1 MRLRFFNRRISR
13 LLLLSVSLATLSTLF
28 FPAVASAHVLA
39 NGKLTGFYTGQFD
52 APTLF
57 NLIMISLVEV
67 GAVFWVGAQLWLN
80 FVLQT
85 SSEKHT
91 GERGINEQAQARFEQ
106 HFSLPTL
113 IVILLA
119 NIGVL
124 AGQALIT
131 TGGDWG
137 RAFSPASLLGLATS
151 AHFGVFWLIGEGAI
165 ILALAIA
172 LYLRL
177 SRETRAG
184 ASQGGKPGAPT
195 LTKTRAG
202 ASPAPTLYD
211 TLLPLLNLLIGL
223 VLFIAITMTG
233 YTASVSSDIITFTIV
248 LDWLH
253 LLAAALWI
261 GGILYIAA
269 IYLPILKKQSLADEA
284 RSLAT
289 VLPYYTPLAVA
300 GVIITFVAVL
310 FSTTLNQIS
319 LNRLTGSA
327 YGRALIVE
335 IVLLAGLLVC
345 SAIQLFL
352 FSPRVGKEYR
362 KYAYLANRFAPL
374 ESVEAPQSASSAQ
387 QPTTA
392 ERSVTTDRS
401 ERTPGRIT
409 QQVRLREKRLTRKI
423 HVLTSI
429 LRWEPALGVAVLLS
443 VGLTSV
449 FAGTLSVVPTTSQ
462 QQPAGKTQPFTTTIP
477 TSDGKFAAL
486 LEVNPNRFG
495 TNVFTVT
502 VTDKSTGQVDAN
514 VGVTISTTMLDMDM
528 GTDSIS
534 LLPDGKG
541 HFSGSGDLSMAGN
554 WQISI
559 QIRTADHTL
568 HEANVNI
575 VTAF

>member
-13 LLLLSVSLATLSTLF
+13 LLLLAMSLATLGTLF
-28 FPAVASAHVLA
+28 FPAVASAHVLS

-57 NLIMISLVEV
+57 NLVMISLVEV

-85 SSEKHT
+85 SSEKHAV
-91 GERGINEQAQARFEQ
+91 ERGINEQAQARFEQ

-113 IVILLA
+113 FVILLA

-124 AGQALIT
+124 AGQALIP

-137 RAFSPASLLGLATS
+137 RALSPASLLGLATS

-165 ILALAIA
+165 ILALVIA

-177 SRETRAG
+177 SQQRPR
-184 ASQGGKPGAPT
+184 QV
-195 LTKTRAG
+195 
-202 ASPAPTLYD
+202 D

-223 VLFIAITMTG
+223 VLFIAITMTS

-289 VLPYYTPLAVA
+289 VLPYFTPLAIA

-310 FSTTLNQIS
+310 FSMTLNQIS
-319 LNRLTGSA
+319 LSRLTGSA

-335 IVLLAGLLVC
+335 IVLLASLLVC
-345 SAIQLFL
+345 SVIQLFL

-362 KYAYLANRFAPL
+362 KYAYTANRFAPL
-374 ESVEAPQSASSAQ
+374 ESTTAVEVEAPQSASAAQ

-392 ERSVTTDRS
+392 ERTVTTDRS
-401 ERTPGRIT
+401 EKSPRQIT

-423 HVLTSI
+423 HMLTSI

-449 FAGTLSVVPTTSQ
+449 FTGTLSVVPTTSQ
-462 QQPAGKTQPFTTTIP
+462 QQPAGKTQPYTTTVP
-477 TSDGKFAAL
+477 TSDAKFTAL

-502 VTDKSTGQVDAN
+502 VTDKSTGQVDTN
-514 VGVTISTTMLDMDM
+514 VGVTISTTMLDMNM

-541 HFSGSGDLSMAGN
+541 HFSGSGDLAMAGN

>member
-1 MRLRFFNRRISR
+1 MRLRFFDRRISR
-13 LLLLSVSLATLSTLF
+13 LLLLAMSLAILGTLF
-28 FPAVASAHVLA
+28 FPAVASAHVLS

-57 NLIMISLVEV
+57 NLVMISLVEV

-85 SSEKHT
+85 SSEKHAV
-91 GERGINEQAQARFEQ
+91 ERGINEQAQARFEQ
-106 HFSLPTL
+106 HFSLPAL

-124 AGQALIT
+124 AGQALIP
-131 TGGDWG
+131 TGGDWS

-165 ILALAIA
+165 ILAIVIAI
-172 LYLRL
+172 YVRF

-184 ASQGGKPGAPT
+184 AS
-195 LTKTRAG
+195 
-202 ASPAPTLYD
+202 PARTLYD

-223 VLFIAITMTG
+223 VLFIAITMTS

-269 IYLPILKKQSLADEA
+269 IYLPMLKKQSLADEA

-289 VLPYYTPLAVA
+289 VLPYYTPLAIT

-310 FSTTLNQIS
+310 FSMTLNQIS
-319 LNRLTGSA
+319 LTRLTGSA
-327 YGRALIVE
+327 YGRALLVE

-345 SAIQLFL
+345 SVIQLFL

-362 KYAYLANRFAPL
+362 KYAYTAKRFAPL
-374 ESVEAPQSASSAQ
+374 ESTTAVEVEAPQSAPAAQ

-392 ERSVTTDRS
+392 ERIVTTDRPEKS
-401 ERTPGRIT
+401 PGQIT

-423 HVLTSI
+423 HMLTSI

-449 FAGTLSVVPTTSQ
+449 FTGTLSVVPTTSQ
-462 QQPAGKTQPFTTTIP
+462 QQPAGKTQPYTTTVT
-477 TSDGKFAAL
+477 TSDARFTAL

-502 VTDKSTGQVDAN
+502 VTDKSTGQVDTK
-514 VGVTISTTMLDMDM
+514 VGVTISMTMLDMDM

-559 QIRTADHTL
+559 QIRAADHTL
-568 HEANVNI
+568 HEANANI